1 MTDLT
6 SKNSKDISSGRP
18 RDVPA
23 ENTKIPQGGATG
35 AGIGAAL
42 GGTLG
47 VFAALTGVS
56 GTRDWRSADR
66 WTIVRCI
73 CRRDRGWSGGR
84 VRRAWH
90 SGGRGEVV
98 RGPTEEGWDF
108 GFGARG

>member
-42 GGTLG
+42 GGALG
-47 VFAALTGVS
+47 VFAALTGL
-56 GTRDWRSADR
+56 
-66 WTIVRCI
+66 
-73 CRRDRGWSGGR
+73 
-84 VRRAWH
+84 
-90 SGGRGEVV
+90 VV
-98 RGPTEEGWDF
+98 PGIGALLVAGPL
-108 GFGARG
+108 FGAFTGAAAGGERWACSSGLAFRKMRRSCTRSD

>member
-42 GGTLG
+42 G
-47 VFAALTGVS
+47 VFAALTGL
-56 GTRDWRSADR
+56 
-66 WTIVRCI
+66 
-73 CRRDRGWSGGR
+73 
-84 VRRAWH
+84 
-90 SGGRGEVV
+90 VV
-98 RGPTEEGWDF
+98 PGIGALLVAGPL
-108 GFGARG
+108 FGAFTGAAAGGERWACSSGLAFRKMRRSCTRSD